1 MLLGLKSKV
10 IWNLILE
17 KYVGENK
24 YMKLFKYNK
33 KHQFKYG
40 LSLYDYKYFIPI
52 KIELIPIEQNMLS
65 REKNYFINFKLKRKN
80 YDIYFNDSNE
90 IIKKDYFTRKDKV
103 YKIRINIKHER
114 KDEDLSELF
123 YISENNIDSRYNCI
137 KEINFIRF
145 FDKSIEDM
153 SYMFYKCSSL
163 TKIKFSEFHSNN
175 VKNMSHMFF
184 GCSSLLSV
192 ELTKFNT
199 KNVTDMSYMF
209 SNCSSLRE
217 LDFSKFN
224 TKNVIKMENM
234 FENCQLLEN
243 LKNFNF
249 KTNNVT
255 NMSNMFKG
263 CSFIP
268 YIELT
273 SFKTD
278 KVESFVNMF
287 KSCYGLTYIDISCFK
302 FKNDAVVKEMFSGCN
317 KHLKTQIRKQN
328 KFLEEE
334 AFQDE
339 IR

>member
-1 MLLGLKSKV
+1 
-10 IWNLILE
+10 
-17 KYVGENK
+17 
-24 YMKLFKYNK
+24 
-33 KHQFKYG
+33 
-40 LSLYDYKYFIPI
+40 
-52 KIELIPIEQNMLS
+52 MLS

-90 IIKKDYFTRKDKV
+90 IIKKDYFTRKYKV

-199 KNVTDMSYMF
+199 KNVWNMSYMF
-209 SNCSSLRE
+209 YKCSSIKEIPDISKWDIISVYNMNYMFSECSAL
-217 LDFSKFN
+217 SKFPN
-224 TKNVIKMENM
+224 ISKWNPENI
-234 FENCQLLEN
+234 Q
-243 LKNFNF
+243 NFDG
-249 KTNNVT
+249 
-255 NMSNMFKG
+255 MFKN
-263 CSFIP
+263 CKSILNLPYLSSFIKN
-268 YIELT
+268 IDSHNNDT
-273 SFKTD
+273 SD
-278 KVESFVNMF
+278 EE
-287 KSCYGLTYIDISCFK
+287 IIS
-302 FKNDAVVKEMFSGCN
+302 
-317 KHLKTQIRKQN
+317 IQN
-328 KFLEEE
+328 NLLLFN
-334 AFQDE
+334 
-339 IR
+339 